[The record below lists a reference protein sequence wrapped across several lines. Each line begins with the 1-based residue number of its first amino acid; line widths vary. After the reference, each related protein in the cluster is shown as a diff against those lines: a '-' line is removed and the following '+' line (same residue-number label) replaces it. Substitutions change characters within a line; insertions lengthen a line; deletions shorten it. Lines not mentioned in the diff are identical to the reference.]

1 MGYASRRRPQVS
13 TFVISPPRFVIIL
26 LTRSVAAVTPSSC
39 RSGVSTNISSYSRK
53 EHLLLWVYP
62 RPAVPAGA
70 ERGVPPPLGRTER
83 RAPPTPPPRPHTFG
97 VFPTGPP
104 PPHATQHPA
113 PPP

>member
-62 RPAVPAGA
+62 RPAAPAGA
-70 ERGVPPPLGRTER
+70 ESVPPPPLR
-83 RAPPTPPPRPHTFG
+83 RAQRR
-97 VFPTGPP
+97 GPP
-104 PPHATQHPA
+104 PPAAPA
-113 PPP
+113 PRLAGIRSGAQAPTAPQRT